1 MSIVIAPSILAA
13 DFADLAAD
21 VESVVTGG
29 ADWIHVDVM
38 DGHFV
43 PNLTMGPNVVAALRP
58 RTTCPLD
65 VHLMI
70 ERPESYVEAFVRAGA
85 NIVSVHAEA
94 TPHVHRVL
102 QQIRGLGAKAGL
114 ALNPGTGL
122 DAIESLVDDID
133 LLLVMTVNPGFG
145 GQAFLPAMLRKIH
158 QARLRLDAAGHP
170 EVAIEVDGGVTP
182 GTIGAA
188 AGAGASAFVAGS
200 AVFSYADRG
209 DAIAALRQAAKR
221 SDDL

>member
-13 DFADLAAD
+13 DFANLAGD
-21 VESVVTGG
+21 VESVLQAG

-43 PNLTMGPNVVAALRP
+43 PNLTIGPAVVQALRA
-58 RTTCPLD
+58 RFGCPLD

-70 ERPESYVEAFVRAGA
+70 ERPERYVEAFADAGA
-85 NIVSVHAEA
+85 DTITVHVEA

-102 QQIRGLGAKAGL
+102 QQIRSRGIQAGL

-122 DAIESLVDDID
+122 DTVDALLGEFD

-145 GQAFLPAMLRKIH
+145 GQAFLPFTLRKIQ
-158 QARLRLDAAGHP
+158 QARQRLDAAGYP
-170 EVAIEVDGGVTP
+170 QVAIEVDGGIAKN
-182 GTIGAA
+182 TIDRAA
-188 AGAGASAFVAGS
+188 LAGARVFVAGS
-200 AVFSYADRG
+200 AIFSRPDRVA
-209 DAIAALRQAAKR
+209 AISDLRQAAGGQ
-221 SDDL
+221 D